1 MALKGWK
8 SQRSENF
15 FGIWGNKNQNI
26 WNCLCS
32 LIYRGLCY
40 AAFAKKEMVDPARS
54 LKVSFLESLCAKQ
67 GMGFSSLSKGQYI
80 SIFHVWRS
88 DYYIFRK
95 KFQKSKYL
103 LNYKPNMLILIHLRL
118 ENDPK
123 MSPKWPQNDPKMTP
137 KWP

>member
-26 WNCLCS
+26 WNCLFS
-32 LIYRGLCY
+32 PIYRGLCY

-54 LKVSFLESLCAKQ
+54 LKVSFLETLCAKQ
-67 GMGFSSLSKGQYI
+67 GMGFFSLSKGQYI

-88 DYYIFRK
+88 DYYIFRTK
-95 KFQKSKYL
+95 IQKSKYL
-103 LNYKPNMLILIHLRL
+103 LLFKFLKFQLLKLLWKQGRGNNFYLRGGG
-118 ENDPK
+118 DTK
-123 MSPKWPQNDPKMTP
+123 KIT
-137 KWP
+137 